1 MIIHQDTCNK
11 EYTVNF
17 HENYIEV
24 IINFI
29 PKDNYDKGE
38 LFFNISIYFDID
50 NTIIKYKD
58 NIFHNK
64 EDLKLFFKSFNQRKL
79 SL

>member
-17 HENYIEV
+17 YEEHIEI

-29 PKDNYDKGE
+29 PEDNYNKGQ

-58 NIFHNK
+58 KTFTNK
-64 EDLKLFFKSFNQRKL
+64 EDLKLFLKSFNNK
-79 SL
+79 

>member
-17 HENYIEV
+17 HEKYIEV

-29 PKDNYDKGE
+29 PEDNYIKGE

-58 NIFHNK
+58 KAFTNK
-64 EDLKLFFKSFNQRKL
+64 EDLKLFFKSFNNRKL
-79 SL
+79 SI

>member
-29 PKDNYDKGE
+29 PKDNYNKCE

-58 NIFHNK
+58 NVFHNK
-64 EDLKLFFKSFNQRKL
+64 EDLKLFLKSFNQRKL